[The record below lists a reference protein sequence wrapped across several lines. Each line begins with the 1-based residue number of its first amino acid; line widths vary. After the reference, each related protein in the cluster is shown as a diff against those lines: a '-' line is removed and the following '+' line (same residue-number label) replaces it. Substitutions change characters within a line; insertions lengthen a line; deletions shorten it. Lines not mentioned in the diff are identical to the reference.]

1 MTRRPRALAHVVLL
15 VLVAG
20 ACSDDQS
27 PTVEA
32 GGSDTTVAAEA
43 STTTTAAEATSTT
56 AAPTAEVQTL
66 ELTLTGDVE
75 VPGPG
80 STGTAEATLTYDGDE
95 LCVEG
100 TTTGVGALIGGH
112 IHAAPVGE
120 SGDIVIDLGI
130 STTGDGPFEGCATVG
145 AEGGVVFEDPT
156 NYYLN
161 LHTEEFPAGAVR
173 AQLG

>member
-1 MTRRPRALAHVVLL
+1 VTRRVRSFSLLLLPVLAA
-15 VLVAG
+15 VA
-20 ACSDDQS
+20 ACESDQE

-32 GGSDTTVAAEA
+32 GGEQTTEAAQA
-43 STTTTAAEATSTT
+43 STTTTSGDTSSTID
-56 AAPTAEVQTL
+56 AAEVQTL
-66 ELTLTGDVE
+66 ELALTGDVE
-75 VPGPG
+75 VPPPG

-112 IHAAPVGE
+112 IHAAPAGE

-130 STTGDGPFEGCATVG
+130 TTAGDGPFEGCATVG
-145 AEGGVVFEDPT
+145 AEGGVVLEDPT

-161 LHTEEFPAGAVR
+161 LHTAEFPTGAVR